1 MSLHESFTRRIYWPL
16 VQKLKREHA
25 TQALKELSES
35 QWKSRDEILS
45 EQWQLVGRVVNK
57 AAKEVPYY
65 RQAYKRIGW
74 DFNNKEFS
82 YEDYLNIP
90 IIEKEEVRDHLSEFL
105 NPNYKGRVTEG
116 STSGSTG
123 QSLNI
128 YYDSEHSSY
137 SEACRW
143 RAKSWWGVRLGS
155 PHVAIWGRP
164 YTGYRDRIA
173 QQIKSYFMN
182 YLLYSAFDIR
192 QHSLKKIW
200 KKIYRFKP
208 HIIYGYPSAIFAFAD
223 YIKNNELPGTK
234 LGIKVIMITA
244 ESSSFEQR
252 SVIEEVFGCKTAN
265 EYGCSETGGFVY
277 ECPEGNWHISS
288 ELTFIEFIGQDGK
301 PVSPG
306 ERGEIFLTHLR
317 NNYMPL
323 IRYRVGDI
331 GGPLAGTCD
340 CGRNLP
346 LMEVAVTK
354 ESDIIRLANGETY
367 MSGDFLYINKSVMK
381 AYPSSILQFRV
392 TQKTIDSFEIEVVP
406 GTGQVEKAE
415 QLFAQLMKKQLGKN
429 IQINFRK
436 VPSIEREPSGK
447 LRYFISEVKK
457 NHPS

>member
-1 MSLHESFTRRIYWPL
+1 MSLHESFTRHMYWPL

-25 TQALKELSES
+25 AQALKELSES

-45 EQWQLVGRVVNK
+45 EQWQLVRRVVNK
-57 AAKEVPYY
+57 AAQEVPYY
-65 RQAYKRIGW
+65 RQAYTHIGW

-82 YEDYLNIP
+82 YEDFLNIP
-90 IIEKEEVRDHLSEFL
+90 KIEKEDVRDHLSEFL

-128 YYDSEHSSY
+128 YYDGEHSSY

-143 RAKSWWGVRLGS
+143 RAKSWWDVRLGS

-164 YTGYRDRIA
+164 YTGYKDRIA

-182 YLLYSAFDIR
+182 HLLYSAFDIR

-200 KKIYRFKP
+200 KKISRFKP
-208 HIIYGYPSAIFAFAD
+208 HIIYGYPSAIFALAE
-223 YIKNNELPGTK
+223 YIKNNKLPGNK

-244 ESSSFEQR
+244 ESSTFDQR

-288 ELTFIEFIGQDGK
+288 ELTFIEFIDQDGK

-306 ERGEIFLTHLR
+306 ERGGIFLTHLR

-331 GGPLAGTCD
+331 GSPMAVTCG

-346 LMEVAVTK
+346 LMEVAVAK
-354 ESDIIRLANGETY
+354 ESDIIRLAKGETY
-367 MSGDFLYINKSVMK
+367 MSGDLLYINKSVMK

-392 TQKTIDSFEIEVVP
+392 TQKTIDSFEIEVVL
-406 GTGQVEKAE
+406 GTGEAEKAE

-429 IQINFRK
+429 IQIHFRRI
-436 VPSIEREPSGK
+436 PSIEREPSGK
-447 LRYFISEVKK
+447 LRYFISEINK
-457 NHPS
+457 